1 MKLSNIGR
9 VSTRVLITMVLL
21 VVVISFGVSADEG
34 KSVKFSGIYKYEKYH
49 ATYDVNADGTHVE
62 THDIIIGV
70 LTEEGVK
77 SANQAE
83 VSYSESLENAVI
95 LSAYTIK
102 KDGRRIEVASSN
114 IQERAAVA
122 GGGPMYS
129 DIKTKVIIFP
139 DVGVGDKVGYS
150 YKIIQKEALFPGH
163 FSMTQTFSNFVVFD
177 DVRISVSVPANSLNL
192 RVFAAGVGG
201 GLAED
206 KEGRRQ
212 WVWSYK
218 NQEIATPEYGS
229 VDPIDYGPRI
239 IVSTFKDYGALSAAY
254 EKRARPK
261 SAVTEK
267 VRSLAA
273 ELTRGVSNEREQAK
287 ILYTWVAKNIH
298 YAGNCFG
305 VGSVVPHDVDMIL
318 DNRLGDCKDHAAL
331 LQALLLARGIESTPV
346 LINAGS
352 SYKLP
357 EVPSVRVLNHVINYI
372 PSLDLYLDS
381 TSEYTPF
388 GLLPQDEA
396 GKSVIQ
402 TANFIGIRQTPVPN
416 YTVNNSS
423 MRMVLRFNEDGS
435 ADGETNNEETGILSG
450 QMKAVMTRIQ
460 PNMEDLLVRYIIAR
474 SGYTGTGTLI
484 KADPHQLSDR
494 YTYGSKYHITNAINL
509 PGPGAIT
516 IGPVFPSALQIGDA
530 PMTLNM
536 PERTLNFECMGG
548 ISVEEYT
555 FDLPRNVKI
564 MSIPKDAHLADSRT
578 RYDSTY
584 QQKGNTVIVL
594 RKFEDRTPGPVCTPE
609 DDRQFRPMAR
619 NILKDLK
626 AQIIYQ
632 PMDDAEVK

>member
-1 MKLSNIGR
+1 
-9 VSTRVLITMVLL
+9 
-21 VVVISFGVSADEG
+21 
-34 KSVKFSGIYKYEKYH
+34 
-49 ATYDVNADGTHVE
+49 
-62 THDIIIGV
+62 
-70 LTEEGVK
+70 
-77 SANQAE
+77 
-83 VSYSESLENAVI
+83 
-95 LSAYTIK
+95 
-102 KDGRRIEVASSN
+102 
-114 IQERAAVA
+114 
-122 GGGPMYS
+122 MYS

-139 DVGVGDKVGYS
+139 DVAVGDKVGYS
-150 YKIIQKEALFPGH
+150 YKLVEKEALFPGH
-163 FSMTQTFSNFVVFD
+163 FSMTQSFSNLIAFD
-177 DVRISVSVPANSLNL
+177 DVRISVSVPANSLDL
-192 RVFAAGVGG
+192 RVFAAGVEG

-206 KEGRRQ
+206 REGRRQ
-212 WVWSYK
+212 WVWTYK

-229 VDPIDYGPRI
+229 VAPIDYGPRI
-239 IVSTFKDYGALSAAY
+239 IVSTFKDYGALSEGY

-273 ELTRGVSNEREQAK
+273 ELTREVTDKREQAK
-287 ILYTWVAKNIH
+287 ILYTWVAKNIN

-331 LQALLLARGIESTPV
+331 LQALLLAKGIESAPV

-357 EVPSVRVLNHVINYI
+357 EVPSITVLNHVINYI
-372 PSLDLYLDS
+372 PSLDLYADS

-396 GKSVIQ
+396 GKPVIQ
-402 TANFIGIRQTPVPN
+402 TANFIGIRQTPIPN
-416 YTVNNSS
+416 YTSNNSS
-423 MRMVLRFNEDGS
+423 MKMVLHFNEDGS

-450 QMKAVMTRIQ
+450 PMKAGMAEIQ
-460 PNMEDLLVRYIIAR
+460 PNMEDLLVRYIIAK

-494 YTYGSKYHITNAINL
+494 YTYGSKYHIANAINL
-509 PGPGAIT
+509 PGPGAIN
-516 IGPVFPSALQIGDA
+516 IGPVFPSEVSISDA
-530 PMTLNM
+530 VMTLNI
-536 PERTLNFECMGG
+536 PERTLNFGCIGG
-548 ISVEEYT
+548 VSIEEYT
-555 FDLPRNVKI
+555 FDLPKNVKI
-564 MSIPKDAHLADSRT
+564 MSIPKEAHLADSRT

-609 DDRQFRPMAR
+609 DDKQFRPMAR

-632 PMDDAEVK
+632 PMDDAQK